1 MPTPRPRNSNPDARP
16 TTGGQRRREAGW
28 RADDR
33 AQAESNWERERR
45 RRKVKKAGRPRKVQP
60 FRRRAPL
67 PLDLLASALEAGV
80 SQRQIAQALGI
91 SRFDLNRALQQET
104 VRVAL
109 DRGEADRR
117 ELRRLLRQE
126 AAAQPPRH
134 TLLATAAKAL
144 ARALASGVAPGQAA
158 ADLGAAPSTITR
170 ALQRGG
176 VPGAAEHL
184 LTIRRGYDGG
194 QERQRDCRRLLQEAR
209 GRPTA

>member
-1 MPTPRPRNSNPDARP
+1 MPTPCRRNSNPDARP

-45 RRKVKKAGRPRKVQP
+45 RREVKKAGRPRKVQP

-80 SQRQIAQALGI
+80 SQRQIAQDLGI
-91 SRFDLNRALQQET
+91 PRFHLNRVLQQEK
-104 VRVAL
+104 VRLAYAAAESNRL
-109 DRGEADRR
+109 
-117 ELRRLLRQE
+117 ELRTLLRQV
-126 AAAQPPRH
+126 AATQPPKH
-134 TLLATAAKAL
+134 KLLATAAEAL

-158 ADLGAAPSTITR
+158 ADLGVTPSTITR
-170 ALQRGG
+170 ALQRGA